1 MQESVYKKRSQYS
14 EYDMIQ
20 FYEGVR
26 FTLPFLVYRHVHW
39 WRVLDV
45 IAKYANIFVSGCYV
59 YVCFYMKVNLFNC
72 FNIFLLISFFF
83 MVTIKVG
90 RKAERIQ
97 KISGVQS
104 QCDIQM
110 ARMVT
115 RMYKGDAFY
124 EFLAMRKKVWRFM
137 FALLIIASLL

>member
-104 QCDIQM
+104 QCDLQM

-115 RMYKGDAFY
+115 KMYK
-124 EFLAMRKKVWRFM
+124 
-137 FALLIIASLL
+137 

>member
-1 MQESVYKKRSQYS
+1 MFEYKKDIRNKDDNINLKKKKKSTHEKELLENDEDLNFDEDGMQESIYKKRNQYS

-26 FTLPFLVYRHVHW
+26 FTLPFIVYRHIHW
-39 WRVLDV
+39 WRIMDV
-45 IAKYANIFVSGCYV
+45 IAKYANIFISGCYV

-97 KISGVQS
+97 KISGV
-104 QCDIQM
+104 
-110 ARMVT
+110 
-115 RMYKGDAFY
+115 
-124 EFLAMRKKVWRFM
+124 
-137 FALLIIASLL
+137 